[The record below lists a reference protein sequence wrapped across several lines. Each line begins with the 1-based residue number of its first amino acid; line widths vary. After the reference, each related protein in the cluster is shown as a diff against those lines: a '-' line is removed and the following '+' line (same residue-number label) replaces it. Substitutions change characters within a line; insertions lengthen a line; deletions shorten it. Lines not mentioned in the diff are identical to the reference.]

1 MRIVSAISSLSSQDA
16 MLHDLEEQLKSSL
29 QNQPPDLLLIFAS
42 STLIDRFADIVSQL
56 KSRIAPGNLLAVSAE
71 SVIGND
77 QELERTPAVS
87 ALAMSLGKSVRIN
100 TFHIAEEEWSTLL
113 TDDEALQTRL
123 NTDDLRAFFMA
134 ADPFTTPVVQFL
146 DACSRLFPAAPVL
159 GGMASGM
166 AHAGEARLAI
176 GGADDE
182 VFSSGLVGVAFS
194 GNIEIDCVVSQ
205 GCRPVGPMFEIT
217 RSEKNVIEQLD
228 GKPALVA
235 IDDMIN
241 RLPVHDRQLLA
252 IGGLHVGRVVD
263 PGKGNFGK
271 GDFLI
276 RSLLGVKRESGAIVV
291 ADVIRTGQTVQFHL
305 RDAKSAEED
314 MRLLLEGEIQ
324 LAEPPAAAVLVT
336 CNSRGT
342 RFFDMPHHDVTLTR
356 QILGN
361 IPIAGFFAAG
371 ELGPIAQKN
380 FIHGHTAALALFR
393 QTVPA

>member
-1 MRIVSAISSLSSQDA
+1 MRIASAISSLSSQDA
-16 MLHDLEEQLKSSL
+16 MLHDLEEQLKGSL
-29 QNQPPDLLLIFAS
+29 QNQTPDLLLIFIS
-42 STLIDRFADIVSQL
+42 SALIDRFADLVAQL
-56 KSRIAPGNLLAVSAE
+56 KALLQPKNLLAVSAE

-77 QELERTPAVS
+77 QEIERAPALS
-87 ALAMSLGKSVRIN
+87 ALAMSFGGKSVN
-100 TFHIAEEEWSTLL
+100 VATFHISEDEWPTLL
-113 TDDEALQTRL
+113 TDDDALQSRL

-134 ADPFTTPVVQFL
+134 ADPFTTPVVNFL
-146 DACSRLFPAAPVL
+146 DACSRLFPAAPIL
-159 GGMASGM
+159 GGMSSGM
-166 AHAGEARLAI
+166 SHAGEARLAI
-176 GGADDE
+176 DDD
-182 VFSSGLVGVAFS
+182 VFSSGLVGVSFS

-205 GCRPVGPMFEIT
+205 GCRPIGPTFEIT
-217 RSEKNVIEQLD
+217 RSEKNIIQQLD

-235 IDDMIN
+235 IDEMITS
-241 RLPVHDRQLLA
+241 LPLHDRQLLA
-252 IGGLHVGRVVD
+252 TGGLQIGRVVD

-271 GDFLI
+271 GDFVI
-276 RSLLGVKRESGAIVV
+276 RSLLGVRRESGAILIG
-291 ADVIRTGQTVQFHL
+291 DVIRTGQTLQFHL

-314 MRLLLEGEIQ
+314 RRLRLEGEIQ
-324 LAEPPAAAVLVT
+324 LADPPAAAVLVT

-393 QTVPA
+393 QPS

>member
-1 MRIVSAISSLSSQDA
+1 MRIVSAISSLPTQDT
-16 MLHDLEEQLKSSL
+16 MLQDLEEQLKGSL
-29 QNQPPDLLLIFAS
+29 QNQTPDLLLVFVS
-42 STLIDRFADIVSQL
+42 SLLADNFQDLVSKL
-56 KSRIAPGNLLAVSAE
+56 KRRIQPKNLLALSAE

-77 QELERTPAVS
+77 QEIERTPAVS
-87 ALAMSLGKSVRIN
+87 ALAMSFKGRGKSVSIT
-100 TFHIAEEEWSTLL
+100 TFHIAEEEWPTLL
-113 TDDEALQTRL
+113 TEDEALQNRL
-123 NTDDLRAFFMA
+123 QTDDLRAFFMA

-146 DACSRLFPAAPVL
+146 DVCSRLFPTAPIL

-166 AHAGEARLAI
+166 SHAGEVRLAI
-176 GGADDE
+176 DDDI
-182 VFSSGLVGVAFS
+182 FSSGLVGVSFS

-205 GCRPVGPMFEIT
+205 GCRPIGPTFEIT

-228 GKPALVA
+228 GKPATVA
-235 IDDMIN
+235 IDEMIN
-241 RLPVHDRQLLA
+241 TLPVHDRQLLA

-276 RSLLGVKRESGAIVV
+276 RSLLGVKRESGAILI
-291 ADVIRTGQTVQFHL
+291 ADVIHTGQTLQFHL

-324 LAEPPAAAVLVT
+324 LAAPPAAAVLVT

-393 QTVPA
+393 QPVPA